1 MCGWGW
7 RERKEERNFT
17 VKNIN
22 IFKYMKMWGLF
33 LTEYA
38 SLCAH
43 RTGRL
48 IYWQVLGIWWLIR
61 AGGLELTEAHLLLP
75 PAR

>member
-1 MCGWGW
+1 
-7 RERKEERNFT
+7 
-17 VKNIN
+17 
-22 IFKYMKMWGLF
+22 MKMWGLF

-48 IYWQVLGIWWLIR
+48 IYWQALGIWWLIR

-75 PAR
+75 LPGGCPRSLLESLLRVGEAR